1 MQVRYVPRFEVD
13 AVLQPDAA
21 LWQAAKPETVKLKGT
36 PLDMQ
41 PSGAI
46 KASWAGKKIGA
57 VGAVQVAA
65 IHDGERIAFRL
76 EWDDPAENS
85 EITDETPF
93 PDGCGV
99 LFPTVQFAPM
109 AVMGAVGMAVNA
121 WYWRADE
128 NGRGRHVLA
137 EGLGTTRTID
147 EELVRGNGVYENG
160 RWHVVITRPMRVK
173 VGDEKPAQFEPG
185 QSKGFGFG
193 FGVAIWEGGQGER
206 AGIKAIS
213 GDDWIQLDLEAAT
226 ETKA

>member
-13 AVLQPDAA
+13 TVLQPDAA

-46 KASWAGKKIGA
+46 KASWANKKIGA
-57 VGAVQVAA
+57 VDVVQVAA
-65 IHDGERIAFRL
+65 IHDGEQIAFRL
-76 EWDDPAENS
+76 EWSDPLANR
-85 EITDETPF
+85 EITDDTPF

-137 EGLGTTRTID
+137 EGLGTTRTLD
-147 EELVRGNGVYENG
+147 EELVRGNGVHENQ
-160 RWHVVITRPMRVK
+160 RWQVVITRPMK
-173 VGDEKPAQFEPG
+173 VQSPDNPAQFDPG
-185 QSKGFGFG
+185 QSSG
-193 FGVAIWEGGQGER
+193 FGVAIWEGGHGER

-213 GDDWIQLDLEAAT
+213 GDDWLKLDLEAAT
-226 ETKA
+226 EAKA

>member
-1 MQVRYVPRFEVD
+1 MQVRFVPRFDVD
-13 AVLQPDAA
+13 TVLQPDAA

-46 KASWAGKKIGA
+46 KASWADKKIGA
-57 VGAVQVAA
+57 VDSVQVAA
-65 IHDGERIAFRL
+65 VHDGEQIAFRL
-76 EWDDPAENS
+76 EWSDPLADL
-85 EITDETPF
+85 EITDDTPF

-99 LFPTVQFAPM
+99 LFPTVEFAPM

-147 EELVRGNGVYENG
+147 EELVRGNGVHENQ
-160 RWHVVITRPMRVK
+160 RWHVVITRPMQVK
-173 VGDEKPAQFEPG
+173 IGSEKPAQFEPG
-185 QSKGFGFG
+185 QSSG
-193 FGVAIWEGGQGER
+193 FGVAIWEGGRGER

-213 GDDWIQLDLEAAT
+213 GDDWIKLDLEAAT

>member
-13 AVLQPDAA
+13 AVLQPDAG

-46 KASWAGKKIGA
+46 KASWADKKIGA
-57 VGAVQVAA
+57 VEVVQVAA
-65 IHDGERIAFRL
+65 VHDGEQIAFRL
-76 EWDDPAENS
+76 EWSDPLANR
-85 EITDETPF
+85 EITDDTPF

-137 EGLGTTRTID
+137 EGLGTTRTLD
-147 EELVRGNGVYENG
+147 EELVRGNGVHENQ
-160 RWHVVITRPMRVK
+160 RWQVVITRPMK
-173 VGDEKPAQFEPG
+173 VQSPDNLAQFEPG
-185 QSKGFGFG
+185 QSSG
-193 FGVAIWEGGQGER
+193 FGVAVWEGGHGER

-213 GDDWIQLDLEAAT
+213 GDDWIKLDLEAAT
-226 ETKA
+226 EAKT

>member
-1 MQVRYVPRFEVD
+1 MQVRYVPRLEVD

-21 LWQAAKPETVKLKGT
+21 LWQAAKPESVKLKGT

-46 KASWAGKKIGA
+46 KTSWAGQKIGA
-57 VGAVQVAA
+57 VEGVQVAA

-76 EWDDPAENS
+76 EWSDPNENR
-85 EITDETPF
+85 EIGETTDF
-93 PDGCGV
+93 LDACGV
-99 LFPTVQFAPM
+99 LLPTVQFAPM

-128 NGRGRHVLA
+128 NGRGRHLLA

-147 EELVRGNGVYENG
+147 EDLVRGNGVHENQ
-160 RWHVVITRPMRVK
+160 RWQVVITRAMKVK
-173 VGDEKPAQFEPG
+173 SSENLAQLAPG
-185 QSKGFGFG
+185 QATG

-206 AGIKAIS
+206 AGLKAIS
-213 GDDWIQLDLEAAT
+213 GDDWVKLEIEAAT
-226 ETKA
+226 EARA

>member
-13 AVLQPDAA
+13 AVLEPNAV

-46 KASWAGKKIGA
+46 KASWANKKIGA
-57 VGAVQVAA
+57 VEVVQVAA
-65 IHDGERIAFRL
+65 IHDGQQIAFRL
-76 EWDDPAENS
+76 EWSDPLANR
-85 EITDETPF
+85 EITDDTPF

-147 EELVRGNGVYENG
+147 EELVRGNGVHENQ
-160 RWHVVITRPMRVK
+160 RWKVVITRPMK
-173 VGDEKPAQFEPG
+173 VQSSENPAQFDPG
-185 QSKGFGFG
+185 QSSG
-193 FGVAIWEGGQGER
+193 FGVAIWEGGHGER

-213 GDDWIQLDLEAAT
+213 GDDWIKLDLEAAT
-226 ETKA
+226 EAKA